1 MPRKKG
7 NKVVLAARVS
17 EAEFTALE
25 NLAARYQVTMTE
37 LLRQWLRT
45 LKTYHPAPLKGL
57 YGKRNKKAGRPRVCK
72 TQEPPL
78 TRPRGIS
85 SWTGFLTIPSS
96 NLILD
101 PATLAKL

>member
-1 MPRKKG
+1 MGLATPRAVDEVTPTPRKKS

-45 LKTYHPAPLKGL
+45 LKIYHPAPLRGL
-57 YGKRNKKAGRPRVCK
+57 YRKK
-72 TQEPPL
+72 E
-78 TRPRGIS
+78 
-85 SWTGFLTIPSS
+85 
-96 NLILD
+96 
-101 PATLAKL
+101 